1 MATSAS
7 VLTKEQLEILR
18 RKLEDERRRIAR
30 VLATPA
36 TSAPSE
42 DERTEL
48 EEVAQRSAEG
58 EDQQKVV
65 ERERA
70 LLAEVA
76 RALAKLDAG
85 TYGLSEKSGAP
96 IPFERLRSVPWAR
109 VDVDED

>member
-1 MATSAS
+1 MATSPAG
-7 VLTKEQLEILR
+7 LTKAQLETLR

-30 VLATPA
+30 VLAAPA
-36 TSAPSE
+36 AAAPSE

-48 EEVAQRSAEG
+48 EEVAQRSTEG
-58 EDQQKVV
+58 EHQQKVV

-70 LLAEVA
+70 LLAEVE

-96 IPFERLRSVPWAR
+96 IPFERLSSVPWAR
-109 VDVDED
+109 TDVDED

>member
-1 MATSAS
+1 M
-7 VLTKEQLEILR
+7 
-18 RKLEDERRRIAR
+18 
-30 VLATPA
+30 LATPA
-36 TSAPSE
+36 VAAPSE

-48 EEVAQRSAEG
+48 EEVAQRSTEG
-58 EDQQKVV
+58 EHQLQVI

-70 LLAEVA
+70 LLAEVE
-76 RALAKLDAG
+76 RALGKVDAG